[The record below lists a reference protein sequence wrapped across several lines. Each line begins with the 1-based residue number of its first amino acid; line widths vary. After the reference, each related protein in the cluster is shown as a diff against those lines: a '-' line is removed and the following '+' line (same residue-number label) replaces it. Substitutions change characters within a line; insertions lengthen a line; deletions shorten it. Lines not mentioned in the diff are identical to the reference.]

1 VKIITPGLMKIYL
14 YLFIFLLTCEII
26 NAQSLVT
33 DRPDQTESA
42 SVVGKG
48 VLQIESGAVLS
59 FTGENLITT
68 REIFAP
74 TSLFRI
80 GITEGVEVRV
90 MNQFE
95 TLKNPIQTIEGIG
108 DLEAGVKIQL
118 YQRDDCSNEVAFLSH
133 LLIPSGTKA
142 LSNELFGTLNRLA
155 ISHEIT
161 ENIGVGYNVGYN
173 YFGSGKGDFVYSLAL
188 GFAVTDKTSLFI
200 EPYGDLIN
208 FNDLMANFDAGIT
221 YLLNPDLQ
229 LDFAFGAGI
238 NHSMNFITAG
248 ISWRTGMIK

>member
-1 VKIITPGLMKIYL
+1 MKKYL
-14 YLFIFLLTCEII
+14 YLIVLLLACENIS
-26 NAQSLVT
+26 AQSLVT

-48 VLQIESGAVLS
+48 VLQIESGAVLG
-59 FTGENLITT
+59 FTGDNLIAT
-68 REIFAP
+68 RQILAP
-74 TSLFRI
+74 TSLFRF
-80 GITEGVEVRV
+80 GITESIEVRIL
-90 MNQFE
+90 NQFE
-95 TLKNPIQTIEGIG
+95 TLKTPFQTIEGIG
-108 DLEAGVKIQL
+108 DLEVGAKIQL
-118 YQRDDCSNEVAFLSH
+118 YKRDDCSNEVAFLSH
-133 LLIPSGTKA
+133 VILPSGTKA

-173 YFGSGKGDFVYSLAL
+173 YFGSGKGDFLYSLAL

-200 EPYGDLIN
+200 ESYGDLIE

-221 YLLNPDLQ
+221 YLLNPNLQ
-229 LDFAFGAGI
+229 LDFAFGTGM

-248 ISWRTGMIK
+248 ISWRTGIKK